1 MSFFCEV
8 QSFATIS
15 FRDSKMSHK
24 MSHIPRIDSF
34 TVSKF
39 GKIKQNSQSFWNLI
53 PLRQQVFNLKW
64 KESGS

>member
-1 MSFFCEV
+1 MSFFFEV
-8 QSFATIS
+8 QSFAKIN
-15 FRDSKMSHK
+15 FRDSK

>member
-1 MSFFCEV
+1 MSFFFEV
-8 QSFATIS
+8 QSFAKIS
-15 FRDSKMSHK
+15 FRDSK

-39 GKIKQNSQSFWNLI
+39 GKIKQNSQIFWNLI

>member
-1 MSFFCEV
+1 MSFFFEV
-8 QSFATIS
+8 QSFAKIS
-15 FRDSKMSHK
+15 FRDSK

-53 PLRQQVFNLKW
+53 PLRQRVFNLKW

>member
-8 QSFATIS
+8 QSFAKIS
-15 FRDSKMSHK
+15 FRDSK

-34 TVSKF
+34 TVVFTRTKF
-39 GKIKQNSQSFWNLI
+39 GKIEQNSQNFWNLI
-53 PLRQQVFNLKW
+53 PLRQQIVNLKW